1 VTKSRRNQI
10 IITAAFLTLIGFIIY
25 STMGL
30 ARVNCEVCMEYQGRA
45 SCRPAYG
52 VDRNEALGTAIRVA
66 CADIAFGRED
76 SIACTEL
83 TAPKT
88 TRCSE

>member
-1 VTKSRRNQI
+1 MSKSRRNQI
-10 IITAAFLTLIGFIIY
+10 LIGLGFIAVLAFIIY
-25 STMGL
+25 SSMGL
-30 ARVNCEVCMEYQGRA
+30 AKVNCEVCVEFRGRS

-52 VDRNEALGTAIRVA
+52 VNRDEALSTAQRTA
-66 CADIAFGRED
+66 CADIAFGRDE

-83 TAPKT
+83 TAPSS